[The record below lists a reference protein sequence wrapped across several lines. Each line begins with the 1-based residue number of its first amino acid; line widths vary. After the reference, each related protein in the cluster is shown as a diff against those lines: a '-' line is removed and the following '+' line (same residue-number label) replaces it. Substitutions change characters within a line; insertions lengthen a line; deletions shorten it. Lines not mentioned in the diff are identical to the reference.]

1 MQRDARRIIGID
13 QEGIR
18 LAQMPLALLV
28 DAQFAQ
34 LAVERRPADPV
45 TEEAIDIPVPGSR
58 ALRVPVAI
66 DPALIAPGG
75 RHQVTPMGGARGRY
89 LLVIDSYASRP
100 QGLSRCQAGQES
112 WVRLI
117 DLRTRREIYH
127 RLVESCLTN
136 VEPGDPP
143 ARWTADGQGITLDL
157 VSSAPVNARIAT
169 DGTVTETPAP

>member
-1 MQRDARRIIGID
+1 MPMRFCVSALGAAA
-13 QEGIR
+13 
-18 LAQMPLALLV
+18 LAMGGCA
-28 DAQFAQ
+28 AA
-34 LAVERRPADPV
+34 RPADPV
-45 TEEAIDIPVPGSR
+45 TEAAIDIPVPGSR

-112 WVRLI
+112 WARLI
-117 DLRTRREIYH
+117 DLRTKREIYH

-157 VSSAPVNARIAT
+157 VSSAPVNACIAIN
-169 DGTVTETPAP
+169 GTVTETPAP